1 MLLSSLNLTFD
12 DTFYSGCLMIA
23 TIISYLIKDIYLKD
37 KYLKII
43 HLSLCIDR
51 IFVII
56 IVCVMMYD
64 TSREVSTCEFFHDCY
79 QGEND
84 TLLAES
90 YSYTV
95 KEPECPSSPYP
106 LVYSFSDRHS
116 NGNTETA
123 HVPWAGSAGA
133 TICPDSPYD
142 CCYLSTYCDSI
153 MKLGGWHYTSYLH
166 RPSGPQ
172 FLHFGSMNTHITQKD
187 ENGTNCPQL
196 DDIIIDYL
204 HMKEDES
211 FFYCTFMIVCYL
223 FACITQ
229 IYFYKKVI
237 YYHKKGGKTY
247 TDLESGVDD
256 KEDVNIHASA

>member
-84 TLLAES
+84 TLSAES

-106 LVYSFSDRHS
+106 LIKSFSDRHS
-116 NGNTETA
+116 NGNTEMR
-123 HVPWAGSAGA
+123 HVPWGGSSGA
-133 TICPDSPYD
+133 MVCTDSPYD
-142 CCYLSTYCDSI
+142 C
-153 MKLGGWHYTSYLH
+153 
-166 RPSGPQ
+166 
-172 FLHFGSMNTHITQKD
+172 
-187 ENGTNCPQL
+187 
-196 DDIIIDYL
+196 
-204 HMKEDES
+204 
-211 FFYCTFMIVCYL
+211 
-223 FACITQ
+223 
-229 IYFYKKVI
+229 
-237 YYHKKGGKTY
+237 
-247 TDLESGVDD
+247 
-256 KEDVNIHASA
+256 